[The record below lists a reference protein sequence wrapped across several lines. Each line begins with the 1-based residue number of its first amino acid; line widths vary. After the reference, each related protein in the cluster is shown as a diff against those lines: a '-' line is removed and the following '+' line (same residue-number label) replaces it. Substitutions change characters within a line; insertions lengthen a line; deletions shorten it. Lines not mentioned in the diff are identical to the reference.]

1 MSYQSFNNKHNN
13 LRSVPRTH
21 LVGEPCM
28 IGVTTRTK
36 LIYSEFI
43 NEKQKGILNQFL
55 YEMYDSEYPRVA
67 IHLGIFH
74 SLLVILFLLKT

>member
-1 MSYQSFNNKHNN
+1 
-13 LRSVPRTH
+13 
-21 LVGEPCM
+21 M

-67 IHLGIFH
+67 STPGYFSSPPSRFCFFLRH
-74 SLLVILFLLKT
+74 SKTRKDCHVVLYR